1 MHKNM
6 HYCFLYYFVCYV
18 NLFKELFLVVPKRI
32 VNDSFRKSECK
43 GIEFRT
49 KHQTLTRKK

>member
-1 MHKNM
+1 MHI
-6 HYCFLYYFVCYV
+6 CFLYYFVCYV